1 MPIKYIIIRM
11 RYIYSFFIA
20 LYTSIIFLISPFNK
34 KAKLIIQ
41 GRKETFL
48 KIKKGISKKDKV
60 AWFHA
65 ASLGEFEQGRPLIEA
80 FRTKYPEYKILL
92 SFFSPSGYEVR
103 KNYNKADVVVYLPSD
118 SIKNA
123 KRFIKLAHP
132 EYVFFIKYEFWYNF
146 ISRAKHKGA
155 KVYQV
160 SLILRTNQYFF
171 SNWGS
176 WYRNQLKNFDYF
188 FVQNNQTRYLLDSI
202 GLNNCLITGDT
213 RFDRVWEIAKKS
225 KDFPKVEEFCQNDK
239 IVLMGSSWEK
249 DEEMMKEAMK
259 NAKSS
264 FKLIIA
270 PHQIHNSH
278 IQQIKSLFPNSIKY
292 SEIENIDYSNK
303 DNLDNVLII
312 DSIGILSSLYKY
324 ATVAYIGGGFGVGI
338 HNILEAATFAKP
350 IIFGPNYFKFKEAID
365 LIEKEGAFSFKESNK
380 LVDVID
386 KLLEK
391 EDYYKKSSDICSG
404 YIEENIGACERILS
418 KIEQLQNKDGD

>member
-1 MPIKYIIIRM
+1 M

-41 GRKETFL
+41 GRKETFS

-103 KNYNKADVVVYLPSD
+103 KNYDKADVVVYLPSD

-188 FVQNNQTRYLLDSI
+188 FVQNNQTKYLLDSI

-365 LIEKEGAFSFKESNK
+365 LIEKEGAFSFIESNK

>member
-1 MPIKYIIIRM
+1 M

-34 KAKLIIQ
+34 KAKLIIK
-41 GRKETFL
+41 GRKKTFE
-48 KIKKGISKKDKV
+48 KIREGISKKDKV
-60 AWFHA
+60 AWFHC

-103 KNYNKADVVVYLPSD
+103 KNYDKADVVVYLPSD

-188 FVQNNQTRYLLDSI
+188 FVQNNQTKYLLDSI

-259 NAKSS
+259 NTKSS

-338 HNILEAATFAKP
+338 HNILEAATFGKP

>member
-1 MPIKYIIIRM
+1 M

-418 KIEQLQNKDGD
+418 KIGQLQNKDGD

>member
-1 MPIKYIIIRM
+1 M

-34 KAKLIIQ
+34 KAKLIIK
-41 GRKETFL
+41 GRKKTFE
-48 KIKKGISKKDKV
+48 KIREGISKKDKV

-65 ASLGEFEQGRPLIEA
+65 ASLGEFEQGRPLIEN
-80 FRTKYPEYKILL
+80 FKNKYPEYKILV
-92 SFFSPSGYEVR
+92 SFFSPSGYEIR
-103 KNYNKADVVVYLPSD
+103 KNYDKADVVVYLPSD

-188 FVQNNQTRYLLDSI
+188 FVQNNQTKYLLDSI

-259 NAKSS
+259 NTKSS

-270 PHQIHNSH
+270 PHQIHNYH

-324 ATVAYIGGGFGVGI
+324 ASVAYIGGGFGVGI
-338 HNILEAATFAKP
+338 HNILEAATFGKP

>member
-1 MPIKYIIIRM
+1 M
-11 RYIYSFFIA
+11 RYIYSIFIA

-92 SFFSPSGYEVR
+92 SFFSPSGFEVR
-103 KNYNKADVVVYLPSD
+103 KNYDKADVVVYLPSD

-249 DEEMMKEAMK
+249 DEEMMKEAME
-259 NAKSS
+259 NTKSS

-270 PHQIHNSH
+270 PHQIQNSH
-278 IQQIKSLFPNSIKY
+278 IQQIKYLFPNSIKY

-350 IIFGPNYFKFKEAID
+350 IIFGPNHLKFKEAID